1 MIKLCLIV
9 PCYNEEEILDTT
21 YARLSKLL
29 QELIAKGVL
38 YESSKIC
45 FVDDGSRDSTWQI
58 LEKISYSDDKI
69 SVIKLSRNF
78 GHQFALLAGLD
89 SMVNLFDI
97 YITIDADLQDDISTL
112 EEMIHQYN
120 EGNEV
125 VYGVRKNRSSD
136 TVVKRKTAEF
146 FYHLMKGL
154 GVNTI
159 YNHSDYRLIS
169 NKVLIEFLRF
179 REVNLFLRGIFPLVG
194 FKNSCVYYER
204 KVREAGKTKYP
215 LGKMIAFAWE
225 GISSFSIRPMR
236 MILYLGILTFLFSL
250 IISVWAIIV
259 LISGKTVPGWFSTI
273 FLSTIIGGIQMISLG
288 IIGEY
293 IGKIYNEIKSRPR
306 YIIEKM
312 KK

>member
-9 PCYNEEEILDTT
+9 PCYNEEEILVTT

-38 YESSKIC
+38 NESSKIC

-120 EGNEV
+120 EGNEI
-125 VYGVRKNRSSD
+125 VYGVRKDRRSD
-136 TVVKRKTAEF
+136 TIMKRKTAEF

-194 FKNSCVYYER
+194 FKNSCVFYER
-204 KVREAGKTKYP
+204 KVREAGTTKYP
-215 LGKMIAFAWE
+215 FRKMITFAWE

-236 MILYLGILTFLFSL
+236 MILYLGILTFIFSL
-250 IISVWAIIV
+250 VISVWAIIV
-259 LISGKTVPGWFSTI
+259 LII
-273 FLSTIIGGIQMISLG
+273 FLTTTIGGIQMISLG

-293 IGKIYNEIKSRPR
+293 IGKIYNEIKDRPR